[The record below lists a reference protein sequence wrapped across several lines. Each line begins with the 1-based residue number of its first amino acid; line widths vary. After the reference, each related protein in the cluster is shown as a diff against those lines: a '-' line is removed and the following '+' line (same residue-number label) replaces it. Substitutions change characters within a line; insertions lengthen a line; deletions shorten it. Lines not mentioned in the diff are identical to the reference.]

1 MILQHFCQHTEGCD
15 NGSGYAEEGLTTFSK
30 LHTKVYKNTDHNL
43 LSNGSE
49 KRERERAN
57 KCGNMLKIGDST

>member
-1 MILQHFCQHTEGCD
+1 M
-15 NGSGYAEEGLTTFSK
+15 EERLTTSSK

-49 KRERERAN
+49 KREREQTNVA
-57 KCGNMLKIGDST
+57 MLKIGDST